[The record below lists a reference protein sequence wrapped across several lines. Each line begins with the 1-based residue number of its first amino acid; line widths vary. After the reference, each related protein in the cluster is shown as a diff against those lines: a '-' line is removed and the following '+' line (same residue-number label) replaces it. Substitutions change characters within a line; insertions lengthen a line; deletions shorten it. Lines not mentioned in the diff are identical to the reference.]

1 MLKDIRICFIGD
13 SFVNGTGDPAHL
25 GWVGRL
31 CALSQSNEIELT
43 HYNLGIRGDTSKD
56 VYQRWESECNR
67 RLPDH
72 SDNRLVFS
80 FGVNDTTIENGQLRM
95 STQNSIQT
103 THDML
108 VNAAVQ
114 YKVIMIGPP
123 PVDDQAQNE
132 RIKNLD
138 TAFQSLSN
146 TLKLP
151 YLSVFATLLNTP
163 VWTKEVSANDG
174 AHPKSAGYTA
184 LAQLVKAWDH
194 WVL

>member
-13 SFVNGTGDPAHL
+13 SFVNGTGDPEQL

-43 HYNLGIRGDTSKD
+43 HYNLGVRGETSEDIK
-56 VYQRWESECNR
+56 QRWENECNR

-72 SDNRLVFS
+72 SDNGLVFS
-80 FGVNDTTIENGQLRM
+80 FGVNDTTIENGQLRV
-95 STQNSIQT
+95 STQNSIQNT
-103 THDML
+103 NDIL
-108 VNAAVQ
+108 LKAAEK

-138 TAFQSLSN
+138 AAFQSLSYK
-146 TLKLP
+146 LKLP
-151 YLSVFATLLNTP
+151 YLSVFSALLNTP
-163 VWTKEVSANDG
+163 AWLKEVSANDG
-174 AHPKSAGYTA
+174 AHPKSAGYSA